1 MREKGEKGDEV
12 DAIDLTPAY
21 GHPSPAGE
29 GIFFVTLIFYTINEE
44 FMQPITDLIKSGKVL
59 VSDGAWGTFLH
70 EKGLAVGECPELW
83 CVTHKS
89 DVLDIAKSYVDA
101 GADMIE
107 SNSFGANRFKLAH
120 WGLEPRCGEINR
132 SAAAISRQAA
142 GPERH
147 VIASIG
153 PTGKILMMGDV
164 TDEELHDAFRE
175 QAVALE
181 EGGADACCIETMTA
195 LDEACLAIKAVRE
208 NTKLEVICTFTFD
221 KTIDGLYRTMM
232 GVSPQDF
239 AAAAVEAG
247 AHIIGTN
254 CGNGMARMI
263 EIVREL
269 RAADRATPILV
280 HANAGLPQDV
290 DGHIVFPETPDMMAA
305 LVPDCIAAGANIIGG
320 CCGTTPKHISAIVK
334 VLHQGI

>member
-1 MREKGEKGDEV
+1 MKSIV
-12 DAIDLTPAY
+12 QT
-21 GHPSPAGE
+21 
-29 GIFFVTLIFYTINEE
+29 
-44 FMQPITDLIKSGKVL
+44 IKSGTVL

-83 CVTHKS
+83 CETHKS

-101 GADMIE
+101 GADMVE
-107 SNSFGANRFKLAH
+107 SNSFGANRFKLEH
-120 WGLEPRCGEINR
+120 WGLEPRCKEINR
-132 SAAAISRQAA
+132 AAAAISREAA
-142 GPERH
+142 GPQRH

-164 TDEELHDAFRE
+164 TEEELYNAFKE
-175 QAVALE
+175 QAAALE
-181 EGGADACCIETMTA
+181 AGGADACCIETMTA
-195 LDEACLAIKAVRE
+195 LDEACLAIKAARE

-221 KTIDGLYRTMM
+221 KTVDGLYRTMM

-239 AAAAVEAG
+239 AAAALGAG
-247 AHIIGTN
+247 AHVIGTN

-269 RAADRATPILV
+269 RAADATTPILV
-280 HANAGLPQDV
+280 HANAGLPHPGV

-305 LVPDCIAAGANIIGG
+305 MVPECVDAGANIIGG
-320 CCGTTPKHISAIVK
+320 CCGTTPKHISAIVN
-334 VLHQGI
+334 VLNRRAKA

>member
-1 MREKGEKGDEV
+1 MK
-12 DAIDLTPAY
+12 
-21 GHPSPAGE
+21 
-29 GIFFVTLIFYTINEE
+29 TIAE
-44 FMQPITDLIKSGKVL
+44 TVKSGKIL

-70 EKGLAVGECPELW
+70 EKGLDVGECPELW
-83 CVTHKS
+83 CVTHKG

-107 SNSFGANRFKLAH
+107 SNSFGANRFKLSH
-120 WGLEPRCGEINR
+120 WSLEPRCGEINR
-132 SAAAISRQAA
+132 AAAAISREAA
-142 GPERH
+142 GTNRH

-164 TDEELHDAFRE
+164 SEEELYDAFKE
-175 QAVALE
+175 QAMALE
-181 EGGADACCIETMTA
+181 QGGADACCIETMTA
-195 LDEACLAIKAVRE
+195 LDEACLAIKAARK

-221 KTIDGLYRTMM
+221 KTLDGLYRTMM
-232 GVSPQDF
+232 GVSPQEF
-239 AAAAVEAG
+239 AKAAVDAG

-269 RAADRATPILV
+269 RNADGITPILV
-280 HANAGLPQDV
+280 HANAGLPQNE

-305 LVPDCIAAGANIIGG
+305 LVPGCIAAGANIIGG
-320 CCGTTPKHISAIVK
+320 CCGTTPRHISAIVESIRNSSSTK
-334 VLHQGI
+334 